1 VVSLKNMMETEAA
14 KLGNVEFKGLM
25 TKKARIKNGVGTK
38 SSDILGW
45 DYLFRATDGTCY
57 VFYAAQPPLEG
68 MTQPVPIP
76 CPVGARIFDSYEI
89 DFKQA
94 IEILNTIDCGNAFI
108 AMSLSWPLVPECKEP
123 YWNIKTSLGNDV
135 VIGANTGKPTCSKI

>member
-1 VVSLKNMMETEAA
+1 MVSLKNMMETEAA
-14 KLGNVEFKGLM
+14 KLGKVEFKGLM
-25 TKKARIKNGVGTK
+25 TKTARIKNGVGTK

-57 VFYAAQPPLEG
+57 IFYAAQPPLMG
-68 MTQPVPIP
+68 ATQAVPVI
-76 CPVGARIFDSYEI
+76 CPRGIRAFDSYEV
-89 DFKQA
+89 DFKKA
-94 IEILNTIDCGNAFI
+94 IEILNTINCGNTFV

-123 YWNIKTSLGNDV
+123 YWSIRTSLGNDV